1 MGRVLLVF
9 RLVLG
14 DLRRH
19 PGPAVLLVL
28 STLVATAVLSLG
40 MSLPGATER
49 LYLQTRAA
57 TAGPD
62 VVVVAP
68 GTSRA
73 ADAALRSL
81 ENVPGVAARSRTY
94 RTFFTPITTSGGE
107 VRAAVLGADAKPGPI
122 DRPLVTSGAWVR
134 PGGVVVERG
143 FAGALRLRVGDRVT
157 VGGRS
162 FPVVG
167 IAVTAARMVYPW
179 ATMGG
184 PDGGPSDRSGLVWLH
199 ERDTRTLAEADVP
212 AASLVYLRLRDP
224 AATAAFRAV
233 YHEAHDLAVRLN
245 AFTWPVIAFQ
255 DAVYLRDGQPI
266 LIVGGWLLSFMAV
279 AGLTTLAAGRA
290 AGQIRRA
297 GLLKVVGATP
307 GLVAVVLLTEH
318 LALALLADAAGLTV
332 TRLVAPLVVN
342 PSGSLLTTDA
352 GPSGPV
358 VAMTTVVAVGVA
370 VLTALAPA
378 VRALRTDAVATL
390 SPAVRRPDHLV
401 LLSRLAGLL
410 PVPLLLGLRLLA
422 RRPGRAL
429 LHAGGTAT
437 TAVGLTVLLMV
448 DAQPDRG
455 WDLGGVTMADLMD
468 DRSRLL
474 LLGVITAMVT
484 LAVVN
489 TLTMTWTTATES
501 RATMAVARTL
511 GATPGQV
518 TAGLA
523 TAQLL
528 PTLPGALAGIPLG
541 LFAQWF
547 FGHQNPP
554 QPPAP
559 ALWLIPPVL
568 LLGTAVLAALPAWV
582 SARRSVAE
590 TLRAEAA

>member
-40 MSLPGATER
+40 MSLPGATGR

-73 ADAALRSL
+73 ADTALTSL
-81 ENVPGVAARSRTY
+81 EDVPGVAARSRTY
-94 RTFFTPITTSGGE
+94 RTYFTPITTSGGA
-107 VRAAVLGADAKPGPI
+107 VRATVLGADAEPGPI

-143 FAGALRLRVGDRVT
+143 FAGALGLGVGDRVT
-157 VGGRS
+157 VAGRS

-167 IAVTAARMVYPW
+167 IAVTAARPVYPW

-199 ERDTRTLAEADVP
+199 ERDTRALAEADVP

-233 YHEAHDLAVRLN
+233 YHQGHDPAVRLN
-245 AFTWPVIAFQ
+245 AFTWPVIAYQ

-279 AGLTTLAAGRA
+279 AGLSTLAAGRA
-290 AGQIRRA
+290 AGQTRRA

-307 GLVAVVLLTEH
+307 GLIAVVLLTEY
-318 LALALLADAAGLTV
+318 LALALLADAAGLAL
-332 TRLVAPLVVN
+332 TRLVAPFVVN

-358 VAMTTVVAVGVA
+358 AAMTTVVAVGVA
-370 VLTALAPA
+370 ILTALAPA
-378 VRALRTDAVATL
+378 VRALRTEAVATL
-390 SPAVRRPDHLV
+390 APAVRRPDHLV

-410 PVPLLLGLRLLA
+410 PVPLLLGLRLVA

-429 LHAGGTAT
+429 LHAGSTAT
-437 TAVGLTVLLMV
+437 MAVGLTVLLMV
-448 DAQPDRG
+448 EAQPDQG
-455 WDLGGVTMADLMD
+455 WDFGGVTTADLMD

-474 LLGVITAMVT
+474 LVGVTAAMVALT
-484 LAVVN
+484 VVN
-489 TLTMTWTTATES
+489 TLTMTWTTVRES
-501 RATMAVARTL
+501 QATMAVARTL

-528 PTLPGALAGIPLG
+528 PALPGALAGIPLG

-547 FGHQNPP
+547 FGHQNTP
-554 QPPAP
+554 QPVTPWVWLVPP
-559 ALWLIPPVL
+559 ALL
-568 LLGTAVLAALPAWV
+568 LATAALAAVPAGFAV
-582 SARRSVAE
+582 RRPVAE

>member
-62 VVVVAP
+62 VVAIAP
-68 GTSRA
+68 GLSRA
-73 ADAALRSL
+73 ADTALTSL

-94 RTFFTPITTSGGE
+94 RTFFTTITTDRGA
-107 VRAAVLGADAKPGPI
+107 VRAAVFGADAKPGPI
-122 DRPLVTSGAWVR
+122 DRPLVTSGVWVR
-134 PGGVVVERG
+134 PGGAVVERG
-143 FAGALRLRVGDRVT
+143 FADALRLRVGDHVT
-157 VGGRS
+157 IGGRS
-162 FPVVG
+162 FPIVG
-167 IAVTAARMVYPW
+167 VAVTAARPVYPW

-199 ERDTRTLAEADVP
+199 ERDTRALAEADVP

-233 YHEAHDLAVRLN
+233 YHEAHDPAIRVN
-245 AFTWPVIAFQ
+245 SFTWPVIAFQ
-255 DAVYLRDGQPI
+255 DSVYLRDGQPI
-266 LIVGGWLLSFMAV
+266 LIVGGWLLSFLAV
-279 AGLTTLAAGRA
+279 AGLSTLAAGRV
-290 AGQIRRA
+290 AGQTHRA
-297 GLLKVVGATP
+297 GLLRVVGATP
-307 GLVAVVLLTEH
+307 GLIAVVLLTEY
-318 LALALLADAAGLTV
+318 LALALLADAAGLAV

-358 VAMTTVVAVGVA
+358 AAMTTVAAVGVA
-370 VLTALAPA
+370 ILTAVAPA

-390 SPAVRRPDHLV
+390 SPAARRPDHLV

-410 PVPLLLGLRLLA
+410 PVPLLLGLRLVA

-429 LHAGGTAT
+429 LHAAGTAT
-437 TAVGLTVLLMV
+437 TALGLTVLLMV
-448 DAQPDRG
+448 EAQPDQG
-455 WDLGGVTMADLMD
+455 WDFGGVTVADLMD

-474 LLGVITAMVT
+474 LLGVIAAMVA

-489 TLTMTWTTATES
+489 TLTMTWTTAKES

-518 TAGLA
+518 AAGLA

-528 PTLPGALAGIPLG
+528 PALPGALAGIPLG
-541 LFAQWF
+541 LFAQWL
-547 FGHQNPP
+547 FGHQNAP
-554 QPPAP
+554 QSATPSLWLVPPA
-559 ALWLIPPVL
+559 L
-568 LLGTAVLAALPAWV
+568 LLVTAVLAAVPARV

-590 TLRAEAA
+590 TLRAETA